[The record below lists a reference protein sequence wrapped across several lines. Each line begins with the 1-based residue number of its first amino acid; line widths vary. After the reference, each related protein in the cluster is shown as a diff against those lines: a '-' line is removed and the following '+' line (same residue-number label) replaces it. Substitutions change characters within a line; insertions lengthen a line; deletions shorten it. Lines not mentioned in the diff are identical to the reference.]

1 MTEMI
6 SEKKKGY
13 EWTVLSVTTVG
24 ALLAS
29 IQSSALL
36 IALPNIMTSLNADF
50 LTVLWVL
57 LSYLLITTA
66 MLPIVGRLADM
77 FGRKRL
83 YILGFVVFTIGSLLC
98 GLASPTFQ
106 GWDLVGYRIVQ
117 GVGGAL
123 IIANSTAM
131 VADAFDHRRL
141 GLGLGVNQIAGAAG
155 LVLGPVIGGLLMPFG
170 WEWVFLFNVPFGIF
184 GAVWGYMRLREPVNL
199 PKGQS
204 FDWPGAATFAI
215 GMTALLLAASLI
227 AFPILS
233 MEIVYALFAVGIIG
247 LGIFLYLETKTD
259 HPMIDLK
266 LFRIRDFALGNL
278 NNLLLGLARGALL
291 FLIIFFLQGPY
302 GMDPL
307 TAGLSL
313 IPFGLSFMIVGPISG
328 HLSDR
333 HGARKLVLLGA
344 ALTALALFGF
354 ALIDHNTPFWWLV
367 ALMVLAGVAS
377 GLFISP
383 NSKTVMNSV
392 KPERRG
398 IAAGTR
404 MMLSN
409 AGSTFALAIAFPLV
423 LANIPHDQMLKL
435 FLYGGGIS
443 PETMMTFENGLHT
456 AFLVFFVI
464 SLLAVVVTAFN
475 LKENPSEKKR

>member
-1 MTEMI
+1 MAHIGPEHPVDGVDHMVKLRPDREMG
-6 SEKKKGY
+6 S

-29 IQSSALL
+29 VQSSALL
-36 IALPNIMTSLNADF
+36 IALPDIMTSLHADF
-50 LTVLWVL
+50 LTVLWML

-83 YILGFVVFTIGSLLC
+83 YILGFVVFTLGSLLC
-98 GLASPTFQ
+98 GLASPTFH

-117 GVGGAL
+117 GLGGAL
-123 IIANSTAM
+123 MIANSTAM

-141 GLGLGVNQIAGAAG
+141 GLGLGINQIAGAAG
-155 LVLGPVIGGLLMPFG
+155 LILGPVIGGLLMPFG

-184 GAVWGYMRLREPVNL
+184 GAVWGYLRLREPISM

-204 FDWPGAATFAI
+204 FDWPGAITFSI
-215 GMTALLLAASLI
+215 GMTALLLATSLI

-233 MEIVYALFAVGIIG
+233 MEIVYMLFAIGILG
-247 LGIFLYLETKTD
+247 LAFFLYLETRTD
-259 HPMIDLK
+259 HPMIDLG

-278 NNLLLGLARGALL
+278 NNLLLALARGALM

-328 HLSDR
+328 HLSDQ
-333 HGARKLVLLGA
+333 HGAR
-344 ALTALALFGF
+344 
-354 ALIDHNTPFWWLV
+354 
-367 ALMVLAGVAS
+367 
-377 GLFISP
+377 
-383 NSKTVMNSV
+383 NS
-392 KPERRG
+392 
-398 IAAGTR
+398 
-404 MMLSN
+404 
-409 AGSTFALAIAFPLV
+409 FC
-423 LANIPHDQMLKL
+423 
-435 FLYGGGIS
+435 
-443 PETMMTFENGLHT
+443 
-456 AFLVFFVI
+456 
-464 SLLAVVVTAFN
+464 
-475 LKENPSEKKR
+475 